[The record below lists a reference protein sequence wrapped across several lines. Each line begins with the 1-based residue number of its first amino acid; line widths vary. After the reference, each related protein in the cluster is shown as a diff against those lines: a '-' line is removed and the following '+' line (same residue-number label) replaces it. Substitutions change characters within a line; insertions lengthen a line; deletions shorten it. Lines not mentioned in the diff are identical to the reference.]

1 MLPSNSSLCEFI
13 KFCPCRVVTTD
24 LPQTISPLLLAS
36 LEPSRHK
43 HLLTPK
49 PSPSCRQMAL
59 ATLHTDVTLSHVS
72 PTSAEYTETTTYI
85 ASEIMFVHE
94 YFASLL
100 PFDDSVMQSSKTR
113 LTSKCLHVCVH
124 VRTCLRT
131 YHK

>member
-1 MLPSNSSLCEFI
+1 MLPSHSSLCEFI
-13 KFCPCRVVTTD
+13 KFCLCRVTTD

-49 PSPSCRQMAL
+49 PSPSCRQIAL

-72 PTSAEYTETTTYI
+72 PTSAEYTETTTYM
-85 ASEIMFVHE
+85 ASEILLVRQ
-94 YFASLL
+94 YFALL
-100 PFDDSVMQSSKTR
+100 LLSDDSVMQSSKTR
-113 LTSKCLHVCVH
+113 LTSKFLH

-131 YHK
+131 YHR

>member
-1 MLPSNSSLCEFI
+1 MLPSHSSLCEFI
-13 KFCPCRVVTTD
+13 KFCLCRVTTD

-36 LEPSRHK
+36 LEPSRHR

-49 PSPSCRQMAL
+49 PSPSCRQIEL

-72 PTSAEYTETTTYI
+72 PTSAEYTETTTYM
-85 ASEIMFVHE
+85 ASEILLVRQ
-94 YFASLL
+94 YFALL
-100 PFDDSVMQSSKTR
+100 LFSDDSVMQSSKTR
-113 LTSKCLHVCVH
+113 LTSKFLHVCVH